1 MGVDAG
7 DIRVGVEEGDGE
19 STVCKDGAGVAGE
32 EGGERID
39 SMKGN
44 FEGLC
49 FESYCE
55 LCDYQPGKASIW
67 KKFLLE

>member
-32 EGGERID
+32 EGGVL
-39 SMKGN
+39 SGSL
-44 FEGLC
+44 G
-49 FESYCE
+49 
-55 LCDYQPGKASIW
+55 
-67 KKFLLE
+67 FLSKRFFVS